1 MRSQVVSFEVPV
13 TNRVHLSP
21 NDGDSI
27 AVGSTLLVRCGDH
40 RASKFVYKVIHDN
53 DGDPTLGG
61 EGEATA
67 CDTDGPGKSAS
78 IQWPFDSKTNI
89 TILAVDDS
97 GATVCDA
104 RTVVYHGTIGV

>member
-1 MRSQVVSFEVPV
+1 MRSQIVSFEVPV

-40 RASKFVYKVIHDN
+40 RASKFVYQVTHDN
-53 DGDPTLGG
+53 NGDPTVGG

-67 CDTDGPGKSAS
+67 CVTDGPGKSAS